1 MNNNAFVIAFITT
14 GLYTGGAE
22 RMLYNL
28 LSKIDRQRFQPVVI
42 SLMNRGVWGTKID
55 ALDIPIYT
63 IGMKEGKP
71 PTPIIVSNLITT
83 VRQIQ
88 PDLLQGWMY
97 HGNLAAQV
105 AKIFCARNIPVLWN
119 IQHSM
124 YSLKYEKLMSRLVIK
139 SGAKLS
145 QSASSIIYV
154 SQTGKSQHEKIGYS
168 SNNGC
173 VIPNATD
180 SCLFVPS
187 QQAKQDV
194 RSELGLAENDLLIG
208 QFARFHPMKDH
219 ANFLHAAAFL
229 LQNTSQNTSQNLHF
243 LLAGTE
249 VNQDNQILTEL
260 IQKLGL
266 SNRVHLL
273 GERSDM
279 PRLTAALDI
288 MTVASAYGEAFP
300 LVLGEAMSCAV
311 PCVVTDVGDSAWIVG
326 NTGKIVPPK
335 NSQALANAWKQLLEL
350 GKEGR
355 TALGQATRS
364 RNIELFSLDS
374 IVTRYEQEYENAL
387 SKQILK
393 QAAFI

>member
-1 MNNNAFVIAFITT
+1 MNKNAFVIAFITT

-63 IGMKEGKP
+63 IGMKEGQP
-71 PTPIIVSNLITT
+71 PTPIILSRLIRT

-97 HGNLAAQV
+97 HGNLAAQF
-105 AKIFCARNIPVLWN
+105 AKLFCTREIPVLWN

-124 YSLKYEKLMSRLVIK
+124 YSLQYEKLMSRLVIK

-145 QSASSIIYV
+145 QSPNSIIYV

-219 ANFLHAAAFL
+219 ANFLHAAGLL
-229 LQNTSQNTSQNLHF
+229 LQNTSKNTHF

-249 VNQDNQILTEL
+249 VNKDNQMLTEL

-266 SNRVHLL
+266 SNQVHLL

-300 LVLGEAMSCAV
+300 LVVGEAMSCAV
-311 PCVVTDVGDSAWIVG
+311 PCVVTDVGDSAWIIG
-326 NTGKIVPPK
+326 NTGKVIPPR
-335 NSQALANAWKQLLEL
+335 NSQALADAWKQLIEL
-350 GKEGR
+350 GQEGR
-355 TALGQATRS
+355 KALGQATRS

-393 QAAFI
+393 QAVFI

>member
-1 MNNNAFVIAFITT
+1 MNKNTFVIAFITT

-42 SLMNRGVWGTKID
+42 SLMNRGVWGKKID

-71 PTPIIVSNLITT
+71 PTPIIVSRLIST

-97 HGNLAAQV
+97 HGNLAAQF
-105 AKIFCARNIPVLWN
+105 AKLFYARNIPVLWN

-145 QSASSIIYV
+145 QSPSSIVYV
-154 SQTGKSQHEKIGYS
+154 SQTGKSQHEKIGYCS
-168 SNNGC
+168 SNGC

-194 RSELGLAENDLLIG
+194 RSKLGLTENDLLIG

-219 ANFLHAAAFL
+219 ANFLHAAAL
-229 LQNTSQNTSQNLHF
+229 LLQNTSQNLHF

-311 PCVVTDVGDSAWIVG
+311 PCVVTDVGDSAWIIG
-326 NTGKIVPPK
+326 NTGKVVPPRD
-335 NSQALANAWKQLLEL
+335 SQALANAWKHLIEL
-350 GKEGR
+350 GEEARK
-355 TALGQATRS
+355 ALGEATRK
-364 RNIELFSLDS
+364 RNMQLFSLDS

-387 SKQILK
+387 SKQLSK

>member
-1 MNNNAFVIAFITT
+1 MNSTNSFVLAFMTT

-28 LSKIDRQRFQPVVI
+28 LSKIDRQRFKPVVI
-42 SLMNRGVWGTKID
+42 SLMDRGSWGTRID

-71 PTPIIVSNLITT
+71 PTPGIISRLINT

-88 PDLLQGWMY
+88 PDLIQGWMY
-97 HGNLAAQV
+97 HGNLAAQFV
-105 AKIFCARNIPVLWN
+105 QIFSARKIPILWN

-124 YSLKYEKLMSRLVIK
+124 YSLEYEKLMSRLVIH
-139 SGAKLS
+139 SGAKFS
-145 QSASSIIYV
+145 HSPSSIIYV
-154 SQTGKSQHEKIGYS
+154 SETGKSQHEKIGYW

-180 SCLFVPS
+180 SSLFAPS
-187 QQAKQDV
+187 QQAKKDV
-194 RSELGLAENDLLIG
+194 RSELGLAEDDLLIG

-219 ANFLHAAAFL
+219 ANFLNAARL
-229 LQNTSQNTSQNLHF
+229 LLENIAENVHF
-243 LLAGTE
+243 VLAGTE
-249 VNQDNQILTEL
+249 VNRDNQILLEL
-260 IQKLGL
+260 IQKLEL
-266 SNRVHLL
+266 SHKVHLL

-311 PCVVTDVGDSAWIVG
+311 PCVVTDVGDSGWIVG
-326 NTGKIVPPK
+326 NTGRVVPPR
-335 NSQALANAWKQLLEL
+335 NSEALANAWQELIEL
-350 GKEGR
+350 GKQGR
-355 TALGQATRS
+355 NILGQATRN
-364 RNIELFSLDS
+364 RNTELFSLDS
-374 IVTRYEQEYENAL
+374 IVARYEEEYKNVLSQQLQKQPAL
-387 SKQILK
+387 V
-393 QAAFI
+393 

>member
-1 MNNNAFVIAFITT
+1 MNSTNSFVLAFMTT

-28 LSKIDRQRFQPVVI
+28 LSKIDRQRFKPVVI
-42 SLMNRGVWGTKID
+42 SLMDRGSWGTRID

-63 IGMKEGKP
+63 IGMKQGKA
-71 PTPIIVSNLITT
+71 PTPEVILRLIRT
-83 VRQIQ
+83 VRKIQ

-97 HGNLAAQV
+97 HGNLAAQF
-105 AKIFCARNIPVLWN
+105 AKIFNGRNIPVLWN

-124 YSLKYEKLMSRLVIK
+124 YSLKYEKLMSRLVIQ

-145 QSASSIIYV
+145 QSPNSIVYV
-154 SQTGKSQHEKIGYS
+154 SQTGKSQHEEIGYS

-180 SCLFVPS
+180 SSLFVPS

-194 RSELGLAENDLLIG
+194 RFELGLAEDDFLIG
-208 QFARFHPMKDH
+208 HFARFHPMKDH
-219 ANFLHAAAFL
+219 ANFLNAAALL
-229 LQNTSQNTSQNLHF
+229 LQKIPKNVHF
-243 LLAGTE
+243 ILAGTQ
-249 VNQDNQILTEL
+249 VDKDNQVLLEL

-266 SNRVHLL
+266 SNQVHLL
-273 GERSDM
+273 GERNDM

-311 PCVVTDVGDSAWIVG
+311 PCVVTDVGDSGWIVG
-326 NTGKIVPPK
+326 NTGKVVTPRD
-335 NSQALANAWKQLLEL
+335 SEGLANAWKELIEL
-350 GKEGR
+350 GQEAR
-355 TALGQATRS
+355 NALGQATRKK
-364 RNIELFSLDS
+364 NIELFSLDS
-374 IVTRYEQEYENAL
+374 IVSQYEELYESIL
-387 SKQILK
+387 SKRMFRK
-393 QAAFI
+393 QLI